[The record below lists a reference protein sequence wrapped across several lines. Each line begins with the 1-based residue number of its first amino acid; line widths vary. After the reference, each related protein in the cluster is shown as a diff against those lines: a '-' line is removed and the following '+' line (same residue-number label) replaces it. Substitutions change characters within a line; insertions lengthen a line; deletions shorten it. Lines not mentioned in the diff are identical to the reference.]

1 MFIPFGML
9 SVVFANAEQITSATD
24 LLKWMVVS
32 LAGSLT
38 GSLFFGLLIVLIKIR
53 LGEGVVV
60 GPAVVVA
67 SGLLT
72 GTAFGLGVLGAERVF
87 GLPLSEPLW
96 IYLGGSAII
105 IGWLG
110 IALSLVLDARAR
122 IRAARAR
129 LIEEAIAIELARMTT
144 TNIVEEIRDQVA
156 DSVETTLVS
165 ARTVLDERIAGS
177 DVSTVTSHW
186 PQLSHA
192 LRQTASET
200 VRPLSKALWVA
211 ASEPFQNSRPWSIIR
226 FVLSH
231 QPLRPLAVSV
241 IFAVGSGSQ
250 IFEQEGNVEGLLRLI
265 FSILLIV
272 LIMELAN
279 FLMRKHPRQHA
290 KIFLG
295 ATALLQVPVIADFLF
310 ARSRGDVTSST
321 LDVIGT
327 VVAGVVVVFLTSAF
341 GALLKLNMEQISQ
354 VSENIDQ
361 EFVQASAR
369 SRALAEAL
377 REAGSIL
384 HGTIQGRLLACA
396 MSVEQAGQAEDIEQ
410 MNAALERAKQELD
423 QPLPTLTRSRVAT
436 TLLEELNRHGALWSG
451 LCEVNIQIDPEVP
464 TLTETT
470 INQCGLVV
478 EEAISNA
485 IRHGDA
491 RVISVR
497 VTKEISD
504 KLPDTPLLR
513 IAVIDDGSGVRKSG
527 VAMGVGFTLITDV
540 SHSWTIA
547 NIDRQCCLNVFIEY

>member
-1 MFIPFGML
+1 
-9 SVVFANAEQITSATD
+9 
-24 LLKWMVVS
+24 
-32 LAGSLT
+32 
-38 GSLFFGLLIVLIKIR
+38 
-53 LGEGVVV
+53 
-60 GPAVVVA
+60 
-67 SGLLT
+67 
-72 GTAFGLGVLGAERVF
+72 
-87 GLPLSEPLW
+87 
-96 IYLGGSAII
+96 
-105 IGWLG
+105 
-110 IALSLVLDARAR
+110 
-122 IRAARAR
+122 
-129 LIEEAIAIELARMTT
+129 
-144 TNIVEEIRDQVA
+144 VEEIRDQVA

-231 QPLRPLAVSV
+231 QPLRPFAVSV
-241 IFAVGSGSQ
+241 IFVVGSGSQ
-250 IFEQEGNVEGLLRLI
+250 IFEQEGTVDGFLRLI

-272 LIMELAN
+272 LIMQLAN

-310 ARSRGDVTSST
+310 APSRGDVTSST

-436 TLLEELNRHGALWSG
+436 TLLEELERHGALWSG
-451 LCEVNIQIDPEVP
+451 LCQVDIQIDPNVP
-464 TLTETT
+464 DLRETT

-497 VTKEISD
+497 VTKEFSD
-504 KLPDTPLLR
+504 KLPDSPLLR

-527 VAMGVGFTLITDV
+527 VAMGVGFTLITDI
-540 SHSWTIA
+540 SHSWSIA
-547 NIDRQCCLNVFIEY
+547 NVDGQCCLDVLIEY